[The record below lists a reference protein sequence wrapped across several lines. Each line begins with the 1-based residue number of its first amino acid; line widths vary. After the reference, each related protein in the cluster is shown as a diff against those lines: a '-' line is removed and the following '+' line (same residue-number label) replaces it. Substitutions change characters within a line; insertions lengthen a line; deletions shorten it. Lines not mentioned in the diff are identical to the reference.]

1 MLWGA
6 CACNAGNTLQTRR
19 KRQKNRGS
27 ERRQPGRCSW
37 AHPPT
42 PLIRPSLV
50 LDTDTESS
58 WERLC
63 AFLALPVPAFPYPRV
78 HMRGA
83 SVPQRPL
90 PTEPALIEQRMRTYL
105 DRLAEEAFA
114 PPTAP

>member
-1 MLWGA
+1 MQHTWEWNGFTDML
-6 CACNAGNTLQTRR
+6 
-19 KRQKNRGS
+19 GS
-27 ERRQPGRCSW
+27 CYKGY
-37 AHPPT
+37 HT
-42 PLIRPSLV
+42 